1 MKALLLQLQ
10 EVDIKIRSSPWHGDY
25 LQMLRGVE
33 GGARIA
39 VLKHA
44 REKVKLQQAL
54 DEVYAEL
61 RSMRG
66 QHSFT
71 RELKGRMR
79 VLRRLGYLSEDDVV
93 TTKGRAA
100 CEVPRCSCR
109 EREGAR
115 ARQRKPFQ
123 RVCQGHNRFIC
134 STGGNVAGPRGG
146 GNDDAGR
153 LQRAGAT
160 TAGCCV

>member
-1 MKALLLQLQ
+1 MKALLGQLQ

-39 VLKHA
+39 VLKQA

-100 CEVPRCSCR
+100 CEVPRCSCKER
-109 EREGAR
+109 ERERAR
-115 ARQRKPFQ
+115 AAEKTVPTCVPRTQPVYMF
-123 RVCQGHNRFIC
+123 NRWK
-134 STGGNVAGPRGG
+134 
-146 GNDDAGR
+146 
-153 LQRAGAT
+153 
-160 TAGCCV
+160 CCRTSWWWK